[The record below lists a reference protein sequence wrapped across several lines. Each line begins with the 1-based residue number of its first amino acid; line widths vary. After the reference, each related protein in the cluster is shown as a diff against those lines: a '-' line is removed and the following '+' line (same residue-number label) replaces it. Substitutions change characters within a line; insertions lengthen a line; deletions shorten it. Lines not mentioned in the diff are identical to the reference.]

1 MVAGGNSVDAAAN
14 KVTSRLDSEYIP
26 KMTVE
31 GGKIRGPL
39 EELGIE
45 RDVFPRAPK
54 HPVTPAED

>member
-1 MVAGGNSVDAAAN
+1 M
-14 KVTSRLDSEYIP
+14 R
-26 KMTVE
+26 VE

-45 RDVFPRAPK
+45 RDVFPGAPK